1 MSARHSHEDLVP
13 GKVLFFNIDDFDML
27 SGGAE
32 PGIMHALPE
41 IVIGHLGTDLHDRCC
56 VEPKSLSSCES

>member
-1 MSARHSHEDLVP
+1 MGCPRGIAMKCLA
-13 GKVLFFNIDDFDML
+13 KFNIDDFDML

-41 IVIGHLGTDLHDRCC
+41 IVIGHLGTDLHERCC
-56 VEPKSLSSCES
+56 VEPKALSSCES